1 MKSYFCQAVLANAD
15 LPAAP
20 PTFDAIAAQVEQIP
34 GVQFRALFARLP
46 QTTPSG
52 DAAIAAVWQL
62 VQQAKGG
69 QQQVLAAMPQ
79 AVQDAIQAQDVA
91 ALQSALAALPD
102 DEAQAIITQL
112 RQAGI
117 VR

>member
-1 MKSYFCQAVLANAD
+1 MLTGTLQAMVNSD

-52 DAAIAAVWQL
+52 DAAVAAVWQL

-69 QQQVLAAMPQ
+69 RQQVLAALPQ
-79 AVQDAIQAQDVA
+79 PIRDAIQAQDNA
-91 ALQSALAALPD
+91 ALQSALAALPEE
-102 DEAQAIITQL
+102 EAQAIIAPL

-117 VR
+117 IR